1 MKFNH
6 GFNGQGVIFREALD
20 LGPAVCMPAP
30 AQDMTFAGQ
39 GGDVAQERPP
49 ALGPRHPLRALHQAT
64 RFGEPRHGQRRPSG
78 QDLVVQ
84 AWLRPPRS
92 RAVPP
97 VGHPFQGL
105 GHAPLPGFV
114 CPKGV
119 VLVGGAHEDVLAL
132 LPKTSS
138 IHVKPLNH
146 LLARLLV
153 GQRRLQISRAPHVIR
168 AFRAVAVRVERRPKS
183 PAWVVQFA
191 RQKVHD
197 SLRGLH
203 QRRVGCAP
211 PGLGIGPQQLA
222 VVVEHFF
229 KVGHV
234 PTFVD
239 AVAGKPA
246 SDVIVN
252 APSGHGAQ
260 RQHGVVAQRVS
271 PFRRPAERP
280 RARRACR
287 CPPRIRQPKTALDLA
302 REGKLWCATSAAIF
316 RVPGCAPAR
325 QPFCQMRIDLL
336 LHGIALGPCDVHQRL
351 TCRAVL

>member
-30 AQDMTFAGQ
+30 AQDMAFAGQ

-97 VGHPFQGL
+97 VGHPLQGL

-119 VLVGGAHEDVLAL
+119 VLVGGAHKDVLAL

-138 IHVKPLNH
+138 IHVKHLNNFF
-146 LLARLLV
+146 ARLLV
-153 GQRRLQISRAPHVIR
+153 GQRRLQISCAPHVIF
-168 AFRAVAVRVERRPKS
+168 AFRAVAVRVECRPKS

-197 SLRGLH
+197 PLRGLH

-211 PGLGIGPQQLA
+211 PHLGISSQQLA
-222 VVVEHFF
+222 VVVEHLL
-229 KVGHV
+229 KVRNV

-239 AVAGKPA
+239 AVAGESTP
-246 SDVIVN
+246 DVVVD
-252 APSGHGAQ
+252 AAACHGAQ
-260 RQHGVVAQRVS
+260 RKHGVVTQRVS
-271 PFRRPAERP
+271 PFRRPA
-280 RARRACR
+280 
-287 CPPRIRQPKTALDLA
+287 K
-302 REGKLWCATSAAIF
+302 
-316 RVPGCAPAR
+316 
-325 QPFCQMRIDLL
+325 
-336 LHGIALGPCDVHQRL
+336 RL
-351 TCRAVL
+351 